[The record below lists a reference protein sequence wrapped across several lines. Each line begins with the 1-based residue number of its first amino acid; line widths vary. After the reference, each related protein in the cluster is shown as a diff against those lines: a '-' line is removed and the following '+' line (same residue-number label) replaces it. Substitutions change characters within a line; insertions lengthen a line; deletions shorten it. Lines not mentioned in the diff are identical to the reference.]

1 MSHIHEYPVTVDW
14 TGGRTGSGTVVGDA
28 SRVSNAIAVPPEFQ
42 GSGNGT
48 SPEELLA
55 CAVAAC
61 YSITLG
67 IIVENQK
74 LPVTGMHVKAV
85 GEVEQNGPSFTYKK
99 ITIRPKITVSADAT
113 DDQLKRIQDMSHKAD
128 GYCIITNA
136 VRGKVEIVVEEEIVK
151 A

>member
-1 MSHIHEYPVTVDW
+1 M
-14 TGGRTGSGTVVGDA
+14 GSGTVVGDA
-28 SRVSNAIAVPPEFQ
+28 SQVKNAIAVPPEFQ
-42 GSGNGT
+42 GAGGGT

-55 CAVAAC
+55 SAVAAC

-74 LPVTGMHVKAV
+74 LPVTGMHVSAV

-99 ITIRPKITVSADAT
+99 ITIRPRITVSADAT

-151 A
+151 S

>member
-1 MSHIHEYPVTVDW
+1 M
-14 TGGRTGSGTVVGDA
+14 GSGTVTGDA
-28 SRVSNAIAVPPEFQ
+28 SKVSSPLGVPLEFQ
-42 GSGNGT
+42 GSGKGT
-48 SPEELLA
+48 SPEEMLA
-55 CAVAAC
+55 CSVAAC

-74 LPVTGMHVKAV
+74 LPVTGLSVKAV

-99 ITIRPKITVSADAT
+99 ITIRPRITVAADAT
-113 DDQLKRIQDMSHKAD
+113 DEQLKRIQDMSHKAD